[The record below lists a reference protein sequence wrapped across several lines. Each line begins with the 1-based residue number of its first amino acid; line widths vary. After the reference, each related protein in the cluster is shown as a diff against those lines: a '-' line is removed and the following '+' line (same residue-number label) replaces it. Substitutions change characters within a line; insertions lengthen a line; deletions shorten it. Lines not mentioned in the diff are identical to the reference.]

1 MKHARNRMSWLCLGV
16 VLAGAWPLPG
26 EAQAQELVTNP
37 QFQSKSGQLLPDG
50 WSVWKPQWEQATCSV
65 RGADGGLSVE
75 SGGDPFAVG
84 GVTQEIRGVRAG
96 KAYRMEAVCELRGIE
111 SPFRSVI
118 VRLGWLKG
126 GQPHHV
132 AGLLLRGPVV
142 EGGMARFLDVLV
154 APEGVNAAKITLE
167 VKWPG
172 RGSVLWKKVSVQET
186 ADPGPRKVR
195 IGTVYFRPRQ
205 STPQKNLKL
214 WCEQIDA
221 AGKLGLDIVCL
232 GETITRVGTD
242 ATLQDVAEP
251 IPGPATEQLGEA
263 AKKNKIWVV
272 AGLNERVG
280 DVVYNTAVLFDRQGR
295 VAGKYRKTHLPREE
309 WKEGV
314 RPGREYPVF
323 DTDFGRIAIQ
333 ICYDWF
339 FPEPAALFA
348 LKGAEI
354 ILAPT
359 WGNTLPDRDG
369 MVDGETTFRVRA
381 RDNGVYMVPSVYDG
395 NSLVI
400 DPMGRILASNAGRS
414 GVFWAEVDLSKR
426 ECLDWV
432 GYWRSIGPRDR
443 MPETYDSLVN
453 TRLNPEDSGRETDR

>member
-1 MKHARNRMSWLCLGV
+1 MGQRNRIRSLWLCAILV
-16 VLAGAWPLPG
+16 VAPSSIGQTQPR
-26 EAQAQELVTNP
+26 ELVANSRFATRSE
-37 QFQSKSGQLLPDG
+37 QTLPEG
-50 WSVWKPQWEQATCSV
+50 WSVWRPQWEQAACSV
-65 RGADGGLSVE
+65 RGADGGLLVE
-75 SGGDPFAVG
+75 SGTDPYAVG
-84 GVTQEIRGVRAG
+84 GVTQETRGIQAG
-96 KAYRMEAVCELRGIE
+96 KAYRIEAICELRGIE
-111 SPFRSVI
+111 SSFRSVL
-118 VRLGWLKG
+118 VRLTWLKA

-132 AGLLLRGPVV
+132 AGLLVRGPTM
-142 EGGMARFLDVLV
+142 EGGMARFSDVLV
-154 APEGVNAAKITLE
+154 APEGVNAARIALE

-172 RGSVLWKKVSVQET
+172 RGSVLWKRVSMQET
-186 ADPGPRKVR
+186 ADPGARKVK
-195 IGTVYFRPRQ
+195 IGTVYVRPRQ

-263 AKKNKIWVV
+263 AEKNKVWVV
-272 AGLNERVG
+272 AGLTERVG
-280 DVVYNTAVLFDRQGR
+280 DVVYNTAVLLDRQGR

-339 FPEPAALFA
+339 FPEPAVLFA

-354 ILAPT
+354 ILSPT
-359 WGNTLPDRDG
+359 WGNTLPDHGG

-395 NSLVI
+395 SSLVI
-400 DPMGRILASNAGRS
+400 DPMGRILASNAGRQ
-414 GVFWAEVDLSKR
+414 GIFWAEVDLNKR

-443 MPETYDSLVN
+443 MPETYKSL
-453 TRLNPEDSGRETDR
+453 TDL